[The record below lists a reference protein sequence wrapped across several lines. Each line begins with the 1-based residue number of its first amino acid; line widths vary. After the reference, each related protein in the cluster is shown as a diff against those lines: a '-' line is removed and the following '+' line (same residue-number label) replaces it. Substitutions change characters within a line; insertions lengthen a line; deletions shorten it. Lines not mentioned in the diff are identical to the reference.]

1 MLLSRHSVGT
11 YLEMSSNA
19 ICQLAELL
27 WTDPGIMSGI
37 SVRELISTSKNK
49 NKTQKAPVENEWSN
63 ILPKS
68 LQARKEPPPP
78 LGTSSVQCLP
88 VHITER
94 S

>member
-49 NKTQKAPVENEWSN
+49 NKKARAENEWLN

-68 LQARKEPPPP
+68 SQVRKKPP
-78 LGTSSVQCLP
+78 LFVS
-88 VHITER
+88 
-94 S
+94 